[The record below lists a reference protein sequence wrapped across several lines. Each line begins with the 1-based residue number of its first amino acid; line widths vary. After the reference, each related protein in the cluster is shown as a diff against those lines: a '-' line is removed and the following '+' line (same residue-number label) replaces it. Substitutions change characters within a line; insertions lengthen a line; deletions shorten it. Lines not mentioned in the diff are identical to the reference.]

1 MKVIRIHHPL
11 DKVVIPVGPVVLA
24 MGFFDGVHRGHQ
36 RVIRTAKQLADQKG
50 LPLAVL
56 TYNHSPAI
64 VYRRIDGGARYLTTL
79 KQKVHLFAKLGATIT
94 YVVDFTSAYGAQT
107 PQEFVD
113 HYLMAFDP
121 QIVVAGED
129 HTFGS
134 GADATMANLPH
145 LARERFQVVAV
156 PTLTANSSK
165 VGTSSIRSQIL
176 AGDIE
181 AANEGLGYCYQT
193 TGLVVHGFARGR
205 QIGFPTLNIDTPTAT
220 VLPPEGVYATRVKIG
235 QQWYDGMTN
244 IGHNETFGDGAAK
257 TLEINLFNFR
267 SMVYGEEV
275 VVEWY
280 RRLRDTHK
288 FAGVDELVAQMKVD
302 RQQTVD
308 YLRKHPHREP
318 LAN

>member
-1 MKVIRIHHPL
+1 MKVIQIHHPL
-11 DKVVIPVGPVVLA
+11 DHTVIPAGPVVLA

-36 RVIRTAKQLADQKG
+36 RVIKTAKQLADQAG

-64 VYRRIDGGARYLTTL
+64 VYRRIPGGARYLTTQE
-79 KQKVHLFAKLGATIT
+79 QKVHLFAQLGAALT
-94 YVVDFTSAYGAQT
+94 YVIDFTSAYGAQS

-113 HYLMAFDP
+113 HYLMAFHP
-121 QIVVAGED
+121 QTVVAGED

-134 GADATMANLPH
+134 GPDATMAHLPQ
-145 LARERFQVVAV
+145 LAAGRFKVVAV
-156 PTLTANSSK
+156 PTLLTADTK
-165 VGTSSIRSQIL
+165 VGTRSIRRQVL

-181 AANEGLGYCYQT
+181 RANQGLGYHYQT

-205 QIGFPTLNIDTPTAT
+205 QIGFPTLNIDPPQGT
-220 VLPPEGVYATRVKIG
+220 VLPPEGVYATRVRVG
-235 QQWYDGMTN
+235 HQWYDGMAN

-257 TLEINLFNFR
+257 TLEINLFDFH
-267 SMVYGEEV
+267 SMAYGEEV

-280 RRLRDTHK
+280 CRLRDTHK
-288 FAGVDELVAQMKVD
+288 FAGVDELVAQMNQD

-308 YLRKHPHREP
+308 YLQAHPRQQ
-318 LAN
+318 LFS